1 MYAPGKI
8 LHLHEPSDSTVTS
21 DFSIPWPTAT
31 SDSYDG
37 SARLDPYKFDT
48 GRCTRK
54 CSRNRDND
62 AEWQATWLADADE
75 LQEILIS
82 GSMLV
87 HHLPE
92 R

>member
-1 MYAPGKI
+1 MYTPGKI
-8 LHLHEPSDSTVTS
+8 LHLHEPSNGTVPS
-21 DFSIPWPTAT
+21 DYSIPWPTAT
-31 SDSYDG
+31 SDSYVG
-37 SARLDPYKFDT
+37 SVRLDPYKFDT

-54 CSRNRDND
+54 CRKRDSN